1 MRWLIVV
8 SAVAA
13 IAALVGGGV
22 SFARPAGSG
31 SQRESASPA
40 VVDAEVL
47 GVSAARRSGGRRV
60 VFVQLRTD
68 ERITAVVRVLRN
80 GALVTR
86 SRLFSIRPGR
96 WVLSLPLSKE
106 IAGGPA
112 RVAVWLKDRTGTV
125 AVYRQ
130 PIRVPTRREDR
141 AAMGR
146 P

>member
-13 IAALVGGGV
+13 IAVLVGGV
-22 SFARPAGSG
+22 SFARAPGSG
-31 SQRESASPA
+31 SQRLSASPA

-47 GVSAARRSGGRRV
+47 GVSAVRRSGGRRV

-125 AVYRQ
+125 AIYRQ

-141 AAMGR
+141 AAMDR

>member
-13 IAALVGGGV
+13 IAALVGGSV

-31 SQRESASPA
+31 SQRVLGSPA

-47 GVSAARRSGGRRV
+47 GVSTVRRSGGRRV

-125 AVYRQ
+125 AIYRQ
-130 PIRVPTRREDR
+130 PIRVPTGREDR
-141 AAMGR
+141 AAVGR